1 MAQSIGCISHPSW
14 YLEVVRN
21 SVEVVDRKIDYLFSF
36 SNSVYFLMEVSTIC
50 SESNAETDLFT
61 ETEQIKKELL
71 NLAED
76 LYIASRKH
84 KFLMHRIADIQYELK
99 HTDEKQ

>member
-1 MAQSIGCISHPSW
+1 
-14 YLEVVRN
+14 
-21 SVEVVDRKIDYLFSF
+21 
-36 SNSVYFLMEVSTIC
+36 MEVSTIC
-50 SESNAETDLFT
+50 SKSNAEPDLFT

-84 KFLMHRIADIQYELK
+84 KFLMHRIADMQYELNHK
-99 HTDEKQ
+99 DEKQ